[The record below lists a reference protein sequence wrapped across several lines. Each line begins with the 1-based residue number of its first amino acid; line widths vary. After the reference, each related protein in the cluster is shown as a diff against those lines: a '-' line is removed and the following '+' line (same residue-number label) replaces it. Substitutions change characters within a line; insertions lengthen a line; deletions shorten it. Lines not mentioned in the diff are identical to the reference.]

1 MKYCKRTC
9 KRTVLLSL
17 NFNLSKKLLG
27 HYRMVTKDWLIID
40 YSTNHPIT
48 ATHINELVIT
58 IKYQLVEITDQFNN
72 AWKNI
77 KIIHS

>member
-1 MKYCKRTC
+1 
-9 KRTVLLSL
+9 
-17 NFNLSKKLLG
+17 
-27 HYRMVTKDWLIID
+27 MVTKDWLIID

-48 ATHINELVIT
+48 ATYINELVIIT